1 MGSQAFG
8 QTPGPNAP
16 EGQSYFLSVS
26 QFQSV
31 GGYSMKKQLL
41 LTLVVAFGFPLILTL
56 VPVCQ
61 AAQLEKRNDQEDD
74 RHEHGKHFVTPAVF
88 QAAGPTANSIQSTVD
103 AFRAALGDPN
113 NGNSRAARKRVAA
126 RSTGTAA
133 VTTILPLAPVTP
145 FNVFLNTRG
154 AQFTTP
160 GKRPF
165 PGASIGRTARRP
177 CSPFQQSDLRHH
189 LQHLQPVA
197 VVHSSGQQHH

>member
-1 MGSQAFG
+1 
-8 QTPGPNAP
+8 
-16 EGQSYFLSVS
+16 
-26 QFQSV
+26 
-31 GGYSMKKQLL
+31 MKKQLL
-41 LTLVVAFGFPLILTL
+41 LTLVVVFGFALIMTL

-61 AAQLEKRNDQEDD
+61 AAQLEKRNDQDDD

-113 NGNSRAARKRVAA
+113 NGNA
-126 RSTGTAA
+126 G
-133 VTTILPLAPVTP
+133 PLASGRREINWDGGGNNNTTTPPVTP
-145 FNVFLNTRG
+145 FDVFLNTRG
-154 AQFTTP
+154 ARFTTR
-160 GKRPF
+160 GSRPF
-165 PGASIGRTARRP
+165 PGASIGRTPRRP